1 MEIIPKEAEIVDR
14 QMQIFTSDGKE
25 YLLVTVEC
33 TENIAMQQEIGG
45 N

>member
-1 MEIIPKEAEIVDR
+1 MPKEAEIMNR
-14 QMQIFTSDGKE
+14 KIQIVTSEGKE